1 MGYLLKADDDGHY
14 TLEIADGVWMDAI
27 HTASEQGYSVMVAS

>member
-14 TLEIADGVWMDAI
+14 TVEIADGVDGRNPDGERARI
-27 HTASEQGYSVMVAS
+27 F